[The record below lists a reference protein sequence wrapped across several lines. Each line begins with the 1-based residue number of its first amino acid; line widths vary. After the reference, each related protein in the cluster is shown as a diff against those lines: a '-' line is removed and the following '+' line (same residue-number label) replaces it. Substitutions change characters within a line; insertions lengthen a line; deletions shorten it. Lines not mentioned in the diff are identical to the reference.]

1 MSRYY
6 FNESPQEIMWKDK
19 CKMLE
24 KENEKLKIL
33 NKKLEDLADK
43 YFKISQKS
51 RAYYE
56 EKIEEFNSLPWWKKI
71 WYWVH

>member
-1 MSRYY
+1 
-6 FNESPQEIMWKDK
+6 
-19 CKMLE
+19 MLE

-33 NKKLEDLADK
+33 NKKMEDLADK
-43 YFKISQKS
+43 YFEIAQKS

>member
-33 NKKLEDLADK
+33 IKKNGG
-43 YFKISQKS
+43 FS
-51 RAYYE
+51 R
-56 EKIEEFNSLPWWKKI
+56 
-71 WYWVH
+71 